1 MAKIIEPDNWLYTDD
16 GLYNHTPERSKKAWE
31 EALKVLVDSI
41 KTNAFDKVVLVM
53 GYPASGKSTW
63 VKNNAEE
70 WSIYFVDAD
79 LLAAKMRSR
88 VIEIIRKVNNIPISA
103 LFLDTDLKI
112 CHQRNNQRRED
123 RIIPE
128 NAYRTMKSQF
138 EYPSTNEGFV
148 HVQIKRNYSL

>member
-1 MAKIIEPDNWLYTDD
+1 MAKIIEPDDWLYTDE
-16 GLYNHTPERSKKAWE
+16 GMYEHTPERSARAWK
-31 EALKVLVDSI
+31 EALKVLEDSI

-63 VKNNAEE
+63 VKNHAEE

-79 LLAAKMRSR
+79 LLGAGMRSR
-88 VIEIIRKVNNIPISA
+88 VIEVIRKINNIPISA

-112 CHQRNNQRRED
+112 CHQRNDQRRED
-123 RIIPE
+123 RIIPKK
-128 NAYRTMKSQF
+128 AYQSMKSKF
-138 EYPSTNEGFV
+138 EYPSTNEGFD